1 VEILFWLLPSVV
13 VTCAAMAWVGW
24 VGRERPERER
34 SDVELE
40 RLARAVMRPI
50 PEEHRHTRPRE
61 RSTGIAQRRAAQRS
75 EDQSRDSQRRD
86 DRRSA

>member
-13 VTCAAMAWVGW
+13 VTCAAMVWVAW

-50 PEEHRHTRPRE
+50 PDEHRRTRPRE
-61 RSTGIAQRRAAQRS
+61 RSTGVAQRRGAQGT
-75 EDQSRDSQRRD
+75 DVQRPD

>member
-1 VEILFWLLPSVV
+1 MEILFWLLPSVV

-50 PEEHRHTRPRE
+50 PEEHRRTRPRE
-61 RSTGIAQRRAAQRS
+61 RSTGVARRRGTQRRDV
-75 EDQSRDSQRRD
+75 ERRD